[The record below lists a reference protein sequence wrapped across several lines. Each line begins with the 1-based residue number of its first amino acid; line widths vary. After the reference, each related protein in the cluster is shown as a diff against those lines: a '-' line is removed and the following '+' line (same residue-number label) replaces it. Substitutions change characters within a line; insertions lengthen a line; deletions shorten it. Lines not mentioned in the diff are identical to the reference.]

1 LTGPSTSIP
10 LAPTSP
16 SPPSQPASRTASPV
30 PAPLV
35 CTPINSTPIPESIV
49 PTPAPIESI
58 PVVAPRV
65 SPAVTSRPSTPAPPT
80 PNLVP
85 FVPNVV
91 PPHDISSLQAQIQEM
106 PDHSQRSYDAALRE
120 FEWGPEWAQ
129 CLAVFVGFERAAG
142 FVEYDT
148 RLPTSSSRPV
158 EIKNWF
164 GASRKTSGS
173 VWDALGTGESAGFGK
188 RWWQWWEDIQ
198 PGGRIRDESG
208 GTLSRPADIDWEP
221 LFKPGA
227 SGVHLVLVGLV
238 WWKQRLIAADES
250 WLHAVADVTWVLECL
265 LAVAGS
271 QLPKQVRQKRK

>member
-1 LTGPSTSIP
+1 VPANLPICIRVLHVDRDPTPQLSDELTGPSTSIP

-49 PTPAPIESI
+49 PTPAPI
-58 PVVAPRV
+58 PVVTPPV
-65 SPAVTSRPSTPAPPT
+65 SPAITSRPSTPAPPT

-106 PDHSQRSYDAALRE
+106 SDHSQRSYDAALRE

-129 CLAVFVGFERAAG
+129 CLVAFVGFERAAG

-148 RLPTSSSRPV
+148 RLPTSSSQPV

-164 GASRKTSGS
+164 GASQGLESEPYELKSDDIVVRPFLICSKPLLTS
-173 VWDALGTGESAGFGK
+173 LPRNSA
-188 RWWQWWEDIQ
+188 
-198 PGGRIRDESG
+198 S
-208 GTLSRPADIDWEP
+208 TS
-221 LFKPGA
+221 
-227 SGVHLVLVGLV
+227 
-238 WWKQRLIAADES
+238 
-250 WLHAVADVTWVLECL
+250 
-265 LAVAGS
+265 
-271 QLPKQVRQKRK
+271 